1 MQKRITSK
9 VDLFG
14 NDPLNKLPSAAD
26 VLRRKKRSDA
36 AKKAWKTIRA
46 NKAATAQQPKKPPKP
61 IRPKKKPPEPPK
73 KYRSIDDE
81 GEYGG

>member
-14 NDPLNKLPSAAD
+14 KDPLNKPPPSFLEA
-26 VLRRKKRSDA
+26 LKKKRSDA

-46 NKAATAQQPKKPPKP
+46 NKAAKAQQPKKPPKP
-61 IRPKKKPPEPPK
+61 FVPKKKPPEPPK